1 MASPLRTL
9 TGTAPV
15 ESPFSS
21 IMRWASRLSRSERI
35 LIGIFLLTVPT
46 TNPYIRG
53 DGNEYYAY
61 VRSIVIDHDLRFE
74 NEYRRGDPAFLRAA
88 FDENGVL
95 RQSQG
100 PGDGYLG
107 LMPNGYVHNPAS
119 VGPSLLWSPFF
130 IAAHGSVLL
139 LNQLGANI
147 PADGYSLPY
156 RWVCA
161 LATVIYAF
169 LGLALTFKITSRF
182 VDERIALLATLGIW
196 FASSLPV
203 YMYFLPFH
211 APALSSFGVAL
222 FLWVWLRN
230 RENDSLR
237 GWALWG
243 ATAGLMVQLYYLN
256 GVLLAIPLLEWCR
269 RWIGKQPVSILRLI
283 RPALLG
289 ITFAVSLILSM
300 LPNFIIKGIIYGSA
314 VRTGYSTG
322 WFTWSA
328 PHLAQVGFSSE
339 HGMFLWTPVLLF
351 SLIGLCLLWRRNRWV
366 ATELAAAFALF
377 YYAVSSFV
385 NWHGNSSFGSRFFVS
400 LTPVFVLGLAVLV
413 RECGAR
419 LTRPVTSGFAAL
431 LLLLSIWN
439 FGFIFQ
445 WGTNI
450 VPNRGPV
457 DISEVARNQVTI
469 VPQRIFGF
477 VFDYLRSRDKVTKAV
492 ERDDLKELP

>member
-1 MASPLRTL
+1 
-9 TGTAPV
+9 
-15 ESPFSS
+15 
-21 IMRWASRLSRSERI
+21 MRWVSKLSRSEWI
-35 LIGIFLLTVPT
+35 LIAVFVLSVPAV
-46 TNPYIRG
+46 NPYIRG

-61 VRSIVIDHDLRFE
+61 VRSIVIDHDLNFE
-74 NEYRRGDPAFLRAA
+74 NEYRKGDPAFLRAA

-100 PGDGYLG
+100 PGDGFLG

-130 IAAHGSVLL
+130 IVAHGSVLL
-139 LNQLGANI
+139 LNQFGAKI

-169 LGLALTFKITSRF
+169 MGLVLAFKIASRF
-182 VDERIALLATLGIW
+182 VDERIALVGTVGIW

-222 FLWVWLRN
+222 FIWMWLKN
-230 RENDSLR
+230 REKDSLR
-237 GWALWG
+237 EWALWG
-243 ATAGLMVQLYYLN
+243 AAAGLMVQLYYLN
-256 GVLLAIPLLEWCR
+256 GVFLLIPLLEWFR
-269 RWIGKQPVSILRLI
+269 GLTGTQPVSISRLI
-283 RPALLG
+283 RPVALG
-289 ITFAVSLILSM
+289 IIFAVALVTSM

-314 VRTGYSTG
+314 LRTGYSTG

-328 PHLAQVGFSSE
+328 PHLAEVGFSSE
-339 HGMFLWTPVLLF
+339 HGMFLWTPILLF
-351 SLIGLCLLWRRNRWV
+351 ALVGLCLLWRRHRWV
-366 ATELAAAFALF
+366 AAELAGASALF

-400 LTPVFVLGLAVLV
+400 LTPVFVLGLAVLAA
-413 RECGAR
+413 ECR
-419 LTRPVTSGFAAL
+419 STLSRRVMCGFAAVVVL
-431 LLLLSIWN
+431 MIAWN
-439 FGFIFQ
+439 IGFIFQ

-457 DISEVARNQVTI
+457 DFSEVARNQVTI
-469 VPQRIFGF
+469 VPQRVFGF
-477 VFDYLRSRDKVTKAV
+477 VVNYLWSRDKVTRAV
-492 ERDDLKELP
+492 EQEDLKELPQAPAEK